1 MAWVVG
7 ASRDLPLN
15 ETLAWD
21 GAAAAARVF
30 ELAMFDSDEPDVELA
45 RQAFLVYDDERPEL
59 RGSYK
64 LGIADVVAGEL
75 TVLSRGLRAAASR
88 LPQTADLSEDVV
100 NEARAIID
108 GYVAQMLDDE
118 DDDSSDRSKTLP
130 QMRETKY
137 DAPNWLR
144 GNAARG
150 LEWYSEGLAGD
161 GVTAQTVREARA
173 MAGGFVSEDKARR
186 MAAWFARHMTDLD
199 APAAN
204 PSHEDYPSPGV
215 VAHALWGGGTRR
227 QSERA
232 QRWAEEQVASMQES
246 DARTKTW
253 LSASRHERKAGFL
266 MPSSINDRTVT
277 GIFSVF
283 GNMDSYADII
293 HNGAFSKTLSERA
306 GRVLHLWQHDMD
318 APPIALIDSIREVP
332 RQALPAEVLMRAPTA
347 TGGAEVTRTYLDTPR
362 ANEVLTAIRSGAP
375 LEMSFAFDAVRFDFE
390 ENGDS
395 PLGVVRNLRELKLYE
410 TSDVNWGANS
420 ATVAAKAR
428 TSTMPIG
435 TLLHA
440 LRAAMKAGARHSTRD
455 TQLINQIAEAAIEL
469 GATSVRL
476 ITQPDPDE
484 ERAARVAPALPVDGR
499 ERQLRVAAAAL
510 ALLRSGRTS

>member
-1 MAWVVG
+1 MAWVIG
-7 ASRDLPLN
+7 ADTDLPLN
-15 ETLAWD
+15 ETLRWD
-21 GAAAAARVF
+21 GPGAARRVF
-30 ELAMFDSDEPDVELA
+30 ELSMFDSDEPDVELA
-45 RQAFLVYDDERPEL
+45 RRAFLVYDDERPEL

-64 LGIADVVAGEL
+64 LGIADVVDGEL
-75 TVLSRGLRAAASR
+75 TVLSSGLRAAASR
-88 LPQTADLSEDVV
+88 LPQTADLDEDIV

-108 GYVAQMLDDE
+108 YYVAEMQEDE
-118 DDDSSDRSKTLP
+118 EDRRKLGAP
-130 QMRETKY
+130 VLETKF
-137 DAPNWLR
+137 DAPAWLR
-144 GNAARG
+144 ANARRG
-150 LEWYSEGLAGD
+150 LEWHRDGLSGD
-161 GVTAQTVREARA
+161 GVVERTIREARQ
-173 MAGGFVSEDKARR
+173 MADGFVSEDKASR
-186 MAAWFARHMTDLD
+186 MAAWFARHMADLD

-204 PSHEDYPSPGV
+204 PDHEDYPSPGV

-232 QRWAEEQVASMQES
+232 QRWAEEQVASMERSQRS
-246 DARTKTW
+246 R
-253 LSASRHERKAGFL
+253 ASRHERKAGFL

-390 ENGDS
+390 ESASS

-428 TSTMPIG
+428 GMTMPMS

-476 ITQPDPDE
+476 INQPDPDE

>member
-1 MAWVVG
+1 MAWVIG
-7 ASRDLPLN
+7 ADTDLPLN
-15 ETLAWD
+15 ETLRWD
-21 GAAAAARVF
+21 GPAAARRVF
-30 ELAMFDSDEPDVELA
+30 ELAMFDSDEPDYELA
-45 RQAFLVYDDERPEL
+45 RRAFLVYDDERPEL

-64 LGIADVVAGEL
+64 LGIADVIGGEL
-75 TVLSRGLRAAASR
+75 TVLSSGLRAAASR
-88 LPQTADLSEDVV
+88 LPQTADLDEDIV

-108 GYVAQMLDDE
+108 YYVAEMQDDE
-118 DDDSSDRSKTLP
+118 EDRRKLAGP
-130 QMRETKY
+130 ILETKF
-137 DAPNWLR
+137 DAPAWLR
-144 GNAARG
+144 ANARRG
-150 LEWYSEGLAGD
+150 LEWHRDGLSGD
-161 GVTAQTVREARA
+161 GVVERTIREARQ
-173 MAGGFVSEDKARR
+173 MADGFVSEDKAVR
-186 MAAWFARHMTDLD
+186 MAAWFARHMADLD

-204 PSHEDYPSPGV
+204 PDHEDYPSPGV

-232 QRWAEEQVASMQES
+232 QRWAEDQVASMQES

-375 LEMSFAFDAVRFDFE
+375 LEMSFAFDAIRYDFME
-390 ENGDS
+390 SADS
-395 PLGVVRNLRELKLYE
+395 PIGVIRNLRELKLYE

>member
-1 MAWVVG
+1 MAWVIG
-7 ASRDLPLN
+7 ADTDLPLN
-15 ETLAWD
+15 ETLRWD
-21 GAAAAARVF
+21 GPGAARRVF
-30 ELAMFDSDEPDVELA
+30 ELAMFDSEEPDYELA
-45 RQAFLVYDDERPEL
+45 RRAFLVYDDERPEL

-64 LGIADVVAGEL
+64 LGIADVIDGEL
-75 TVLSRGLRAAASR
+75 YVLSSGLRAAASR
-88 LPQTADLSEDVV
+88 LPQTADLDEDIV

-108 GYVAQMLDDE
+108 YYVAEMQDDE
-118 DDDSSDRSKTLP
+118 EDRRKLAGP
-130 QMRETKY
+130 ILETKF
-137 DAPNWLR
+137 DAPAWLR
-144 GNAARG
+144 ANARRG
-150 LEWYSEGLAGD
+150 LEWHRAGLSGD
-161 GVTAQTVREARA
+161 GVVERTIREARQ
-173 MAGGFVSEDKARR
+173 MADGFVSEDKAVR
-186 MAAWFARHMTDLD
+186 MAAWFARHMADLD

-204 PSHEDYPSPGV
+204 PDHEDYPSPGV

-232 QRWAEEQVASMQES
+232 QRWAEEQVASMERSQRS
-246 DARTKTW
+246 R
-253 LSASRHERKAGFL
+253 ASRHERKAGFL

-375 LEMSFAFDAVRFDFE
+375 LEMSFAFDAIRYDFME
-390 ENGDS
+390 SADS
-395 PLGVVRNLRELKLYE
+395 PIGVIRNLRELKLYE

>member
-1 MAWVVG
+1 MAWVIG
-7 ASRDLPLN
+7 ADTDLPLN
-15 ETLAWD
+15 ETLRWD
-21 GAAAAARVF
+21 GPGAARRVF
-30 ELAMFDSDEPDVELA
+30 ELAMFDSEEPDYELA
-45 RQAFLVYDDERPEL
+45 RRAFLVYDDERPEL

-64 LGIADVVAGEL
+64 LGIADVIDGEL
-75 TVLSRGLRAAASR
+75 YVLSSGLRAAASR
-88 LPQTADLSEDVV
+88 LPQTADLDEDIV

-108 GYVAQMLDDE
+108 YYVAEMQDDE
-118 DDDSSDRSKTLP
+118 EDRRKLAGP
-130 QMRETKY
+130 ILETKF
-137 DAPNWLR
+137 DAPAWLR
-144 GNAARG
+144 ANARRG
-150 LEWYSEGLAGD
+150 LEWHRAGLSGD
-161 GVTAQTVREARA
+161 GVVERTIREARQ
-173 MAGGFVSEDKARR
+173 MADGFVSEDKAVR
-186 MAAWFARHMTDLD
+186 MAAWFARHMADLD

-204 PSHEDYPSPGV
+204 PDHEDYPSPGV

-232 QRWAEEQVASMQES
+232 QRWAEEQVASMERSQRS
-246 DARTKTW
+246 R
-253 LSASRHERKAGFL
+253 ASRHERKAGFL

-476 ITQPDPDE
+476 INQPDPDE

>member
-1 MAWVVG
+1 MAWVIG
-7 ASRDLPLN
+7 ASRDLPLDDS
-15 ETLAWD
+15 LPWD
-21 GAAAAARVF
+21 GPGAAARVF

-75 TVLSRGLRAAASR
+75 TVLSSGLRAAASR

-108 GYVAQMLDDE
+108 SYVAQML
-118 DDDSSDRSKTLP
+118 DDDSSDRSKTLSP
-130 QMRETKY
+130 MRETKY

-150 LEWYSEGLAGD
+150 LEWYGEGLAGD

-173 MAGGFVSEDKARR
+173 MAGGFVSEDKAVR

-232 QRWAEEQVASMQES
+232 QRWAEEQVASEE
-246 DARTKTW
+246 RT
-253 LSASRHERKAGFL
+253 SASRHERKAVVIA
-266 MPSSINDRTVT
+266 PSGVSDRTVT
-277 GIFSVF
+277 GVFSVF
-283 GNMDSYADII
+283 GNMDSYADVI
-293 HNGAFSKTLSERA
+293 HNGAMEKTLRER
-306 GRVLHLWQHDMD
+306 GTRILHLWQHDMD
-318 APPIALIDSIREVP
+318 APPIAMIESIREVP
-332 RQALPAEVLMRAPTA
+332 RQALPAEVLLRAPTA

-362 ANEVLTAIRSGAP
+362 GNEVLAAIRGGVP
-375 LEMSFAFDAVRFDFE
+375 LEMSFAFDAIRYDFAE
-390 ENGDS
+390 DAAS
-395 PLGVVRNLRELKLYE
+395 PIGVIRNLRELKLYE
-410 TSDVNWGANS
+410 TSDVLFGANS
-420 ATVAAKAR
+420 ATVAAKTTGR
-428 TSTMPIG
+428 LPIA
-435 TLLHA
+435 TLLAA
-440 LRAAMKAGARHSTRD
+440 LKAAMKAGARHSTRD
-455 TQLINQIAEAAIEL
+455 TQLINSIAEAAIEL

-476 ITQPDPDE
+476 IAQPDPDE
-484 ERAARVAPALPVDGR
+484 ERAARVALALPIDDR
-499 ERQLRVAAAAL
+499 ARQLRVAAAAL
-510 ALLRSGRTS
+510 ALLHKGGS

>member
-1 MAWVVG
+1 MAWVIG
-7 ASRDLPLN
+7 ADTDLPLN
-15 ETLAWD
+15 ETLRWD
-21 GAAAAARVF
+21 GPGAARRVF
-30 ELAMFDSDEPDVELA
+30 ELAMFDSDEPDYELA
-45 RQAFLVYDDERPEL
+45 RRAFLVYDDERPEL

-64 LGIADVVAGEL
+64 LGIADVIDGEL
-75 TVLSRGLRAAASR
+75 YVLSSGLRAAASR
-88 LPQTADLSEDVV
+88 LPQTADLDEDIV

-108 GYVAQMLDDE
+108 YYVAEMQDDE
-118 DDDSSDRSKTLP
+118 EDRRKLAGP
-130 QMRETKY
+130 ILETKF
-137 DAPNWLR
+137 DAPAWLR
-144 GNAARG
+144 ANARRG
-150 LEWYSEGLAGD
+150 LEWHRDGLSGD
-161 GVTAQTVREARA
+161 GVVERTIREARQ
-173 MAGGFVSEDKARR
+173 MADGFVSEDKAVR
-186 MAAWFARHMTDLD
+186 MAAWFARHMADLD

-204 PSHEDYPSPGV
+204 PDHEDYPSPGV

-232 QRWAEEQVASMQES
+232 QRWAEEQVASMERSQRS
-246 DARTKTW
+246 H
-253 LSASRHERKAGFL
+253 ASRHERKAGLL

>member
-1 MAWVVG
+1 MAWVIG
-7 ASRDLPLN
+7 ADTDLPLN
-15 ETLAWD
+15 ETLRWD
-21 GAAAAARVF
+21 GPGAARRVF
-30 ELAMFDSDEPDVELA
+30 ELAMFDSEEPDYELA
-45 RQAFLVYDDERPEL
+45 RRAFLVYDDERPEL

-64 LGIADVVAGEL
+64 LGIADVIDGEL
-75 TVLSRGLRAAASR
+75 YVLSSGLRAAASR
-88 LPQTADLSEDVV
+88 LPQTADLDEDIV

-108 GYVAQMLDDE
+108 YYVAEMQDDGE
-118 DDDSSDRSKTLP
+118 DRRKLAGP
-130 QMRETKY
+130 ILETKF
-137 DAPNWLR
+137 DAPAWLR
-144 GNAARG
+144 ANARRG
-150 LEWYSEGLAGD
+150 LEWHRAGLSGD
-161 GVTAQTVREARA
+161 GVVERTIREARQ
-173 MAGGFVSEDKARR
+173 MADGFVSEDKAVR
-186 MAAWFARHMTDLD
+186 MAAWFARHMGDLD

-204 PSHEDYPSPGV
+204 PDHPDYPSPGV

-232 QRWAEEQVASMQES
+232 QRWAEEQVASMERSQRS
-246 DARTKTW
+246 R
-253 LSASRHERKAGFL
+253 ASRHERKAGFL

>member
-1 MAWVVG
+1 MAWVIG
-7 ASRDLPLN
+7 ADTDLPLN
-15 ETLAWD
+15 ETLRWD
-21 GAAAAARVF
+21 GPGAARRVF
-30 ELAMFDSDEPDVELA
+30 ELAMFDSDEPDYELA
-45 RQAFLVYDDERPEL
+45 RRAFLVYDDERPEL

-64 LGIADVVAGEL
+64 LGIADVIDGEL
-75 TVLSRGLRAAASR
+75 YVLSSGLRAAASR
-88 LPQTADLSEDVV
+88 LPQTADLDEDIV

-108 GYVAQMLDDE
+108 YYVAEMQDDE
-118 DDDSSDRSKTLP
+118 EDRRKLAGP
-130 QMRETKY
+130 ILETKF
-137 DAPNWLR
+137 DAPAWLR
-144 GNAARG
+144 ANARRG
-150 LEWYSEGLAGD
+150 LEWHRDGLSGD
-161 GVTAQTVREARA
+161 GVVERTIREARQ
-173 MAGGFVSEDKARR
+173 MADGFVSEDKAVR
-186 MAAWFARHMTDLD
+186 MAAWFARHMADLD

-204 PSHEDYPSPGV
+204 PDHEDYPSPGV

-232 QRWAEEQVASMQES
+232 QRWAEEQMASMERSQRS
-246 DARTKTW
+246 R
-253 LSASRHERKAGFL
+253 ASRHERKAGFL

>member
-1 MAWVVG
+1 MAWVIG

-15 ETLAWD
+15 DDLPWD

-75 TVLSRGLRAAASR
+75 QVLSSGLRAAASR

-100 NEARAIID
+100 NEAREIID

-118 DDDSSDRSKTLP
+118 EDDSSDRSKIQP

-186 MAAWFARHMTDLD
+186 MAAWFARHMADLD

-232 QRWAEEQVASMQES
+232 QRWAEEQVASEE
-246 DARTKTW
+246 RT
-253 LSASRHERKAGFL
+253 AAPRHERKAVVIA
-266 MPSSINDRTVT
+266 PSGVSDRTVT
-277 GIFSVF
+277 GVFSVF
-283 GNMDSYADII
+283 GNMDSYADVI
-293 HNGAFSKTLSERA
+293 HNGAMEKTLRER
-306 GRVLHLWQHDMD
+306 GTRILHLWQHDMD
-318 APPIALIDSIREVP
+318 APPIAMIESIREVP
-332 RQALPAEVLMRAPTA
+332 RQALPAEVLLRAPTA

-362 ANEVLTAIRSGAP
+362 GNEVLAAIRGGVP
-375 LEMSFAFDAVRFDFE
+375 LEMSFAFDAIRYDFVE
-390 ENGDS
+390 DAAS
-395 PLGVVRNLRELKLYE
+395 PIGVIRNLRELKLYE
-410 TSDVNWGANS
+410 TSDVLFGANS
-420 ATVAAKAR
+420 ATVAAKAHGR
-428 TSTMPIG
+428 LPIA
-435 TLLHA
+435 TLLAA
-440 LRAAMKAGARHSTRD
+440 LKAAMKAGARHSTRD
-455 TQLINQIAEAAIEL
+455 TQLINSIAEAAIEL

-476 ITQPDPDE
+476 IAQPDPDE
-484 ERAARVAPALPVDGR
+484 ERAARVALALPIDDR
-499 ERQLRVAAAAL
+499 ARQLRVAAAAL
-510 ALLRSGRTS
+510 ALLHKGGS

>member
-1 MAWVVG
+1 M
-7 ASRDLPLN
+7 
-15 ETLAWD
+15 
-21 GAAAAARVF
+21 
-30 ELAMFDSDEPDVELA
+30 
-45 RQAFLVYDDERPEL
+45 ER
-59 RGSYK
+59 S
-64 LGIADVVAGEL
+64 
-75 TVLSRGLRAAASR
+75 
-88 LPQTADLSEDVV
+88 Q
-100 NEARAIID
+100 
-108 GYVAQMLDDE
+108 
-118 DDDSSDRSKTLP
+118 RS
-130 QMRETKY
+130 
-137 DAPNWLR
+137 
-144 GNAARG
+144 
-150 LEWYSEGLAGD
+150 
-161 GVTAQTVREARA
+161 
-173 MAGGFVSEDKARR
+173 
-186 MAAWFARHMTDLD
+186 H
-199 APAAN
+199 
-204 PSHEDYPSPGV
+204 
-215 VAHALWGGGTRR
+215 
-227 QSERA
+227 
-232 QRWAEEQVASMQES
+232 
-246 DARTKTW
+246 
-253 LSASRHERKAGFL
+253 ASRHERKAGFL

-390 ENGDS
+390 ENASS
-395 PLGVVRNLRELKLYE
+395 PLGVIRNLRELKLYE

-428 TSTMPIG
+428 STTMPLG

-476 ITQPDPDE
+476 INQPDPDE

>member
-1 MAWVVG
+1 MAWVIG
-7 ASRDLPLN
+7 ADTDLPLN
-15 ETLAWD
+15 ETLRWD
-21 GAAAAARVF
+21 GPSAARRVF
-30 ELAMFDSDEPDVELA
+30 ELAMFDSDEPDYEPA
-45 RQAFLVYDDERPEL
+45 RRAFLVYDDERPEL

-64 LGIADVVAGEL
+64 LGIADVVGGEL
-75 TVLSRGLRAAASR
+75 TVLSSGLRAAASR
-88 LPQTADLSEDVV
+88 LPQTADLDEDIV

-108 GYVAQMLDDE
+108 YYVAEMQDDE
-118 DDDSSDRSKTLP
+118 EDRRKLTGPIL
-130 QMRETKY
+130 ETKF
-137 DAPNWLR
+137 DAPAWLR
-144 GNAARG
+144 ANARRG
-150 LEWYSEGLAGD
+150 LEWHRDGLSGD
-161 GVTAQTVREARA
+161 GVVERTIREARQ
-173 MAGGFVSEDKARR
+173 MADGFVSEDKAVR
-186 MAAWFARHMTDLD
+186 MAAWFARHMGDLD

-204 PSHEDYPSPGV
+204 PDHEDYPSPGV

-232 QRWAEEQVASMQES
+232 QRWAEEQVASMERSQ
-246 DARTKTW
+246 R
-253 LSASRHERKAGFL
+253 SALTRHERKAAFL
-266 MPSSINDRTVT
+266 MPSSVSDRTVT

-293 HNGAFSKTLSERA
+293 HAGAFSKTLSERA

-476 ITQPDPDE
+476 IAQPDPDE

-510 ALLRSGRTS
+510 ALLNGRT

>member
-1 MAWVVG
+1 MAWVIG
-7 ASRDLPLN
+7 ADTDLPLN
-15 ETLAWD
+15 ETLRWD
-21 GAAAAARVF
+21 GPGAARRVF
-30 ELAMFDSDEPDVELA
+30 ELAMFDSDEPDYELA
-45 RQAFLVYDDERPEL
+45 RRAFLVYDDERPEL

-64 LGIADVVAGEL
+64 LGIADVVDGEL
-75 TVLSRGLRAAASR
+75 TVLSSGLRAAASR
-88 LPQTADLSEDVV
+88 LPQTADLDEDIV

-108 GYVAQMLDDE
+108 YYVAEMQDDE
-118 DDDSSDRSKTLP
+118 EDRRKLAGP
-130 QMRETKY
+130 ILETKF
-137 DAPNWLR
+137 DAPAWLR
-144 GNAARG
+144 ANARRG
-150 LEWYSEGLAGD
+150 LEWHRDGLSGD
-161 GVTAQTVREARA
+161 GVVERTIREARQ
-173 MAGGFVSEDKARR
+173 MADGFVSEDKAVR
-186 MAAWFARHMTDLD
+186 MAAWFARHMGDLD

-204 PSHEDYPSPGV
+204 PDHPDYPSPGV

-232 QRWAEEQVASMQES
+232 QRWAEEQVASMERSQRS
-246 DARTKTW
+246 HTT
-253 LSASRHERKAGFL
+253 RHERKAGFL
-266 MPSSINDRTVT
+266 MPSSVSDRTVT

-476 ITQPDPDE
+476 IAQPDPDE

-510 ALLRSGRTS
+510 ALLNGRT

>member
-1 MAWVVG
+1 MAWVIG
-7 ASRDLPLN
+7 ADTDLPLN
-15 ETLAWD
+15 ETLRWD
-21 GAAAAARVF
+21 GPGAARRVF
-30 ELAMFDSDEPDVELA
+30 ELAMFDSEEPDYELA
-45 RQAFLVYDDERPEL
+45 RRAFLVYDDERPEL

-64 LGIADVVAGEL
+64 LGIADVIDGEL
-75 TVLSRGLRAAASR
+75 TVLSSGLRAAASR
-88 LPQTADLSEDVV
+88 LPQTADLDEDIV

-108 GYVAQMLDDE
+108 YYVAEMQDDE
-118 DDDSSDRSKTLP
+118 EDRRKLAGP
-130 QMRETKY
+130 ILETKF
-137 DAPNWLR
+137 DAPAWLR
-144 GNAARG
+144 ANARRG
-150 LEWYSEGLAGD
+150 LEWHRDGLSGD
-161 GVTAQTVREARA
+161 GVVERTIREARQ
-173 MAGGFVSEDKARR
+173 MADGFVSEDKAVR
-186 MAAWFARHMTDLD
+186 MAAWFARHMGDLD

-204 PSHEDYPSPGV
+204 PDHPAYPSPGV

-232 QRWAEEQVASMQES
+232 QRWAEEQVASMERSQRS
-246 DARTKTW
+246 R
-253 LSASRHERKAGFL
+253 ASRHERKAGFL

-476 ITQPDPDE
+476 INQPDPDE

-510 ALLRSGRTS
+510 ALLNGRT

>member
-1 MAWVVG
+1 MAWVIG
-7 ASRDLPLN
+7 ADTDLPLN
-15 ETLAWD
+15 ETLRWD
-21 GAAAAARVF
+21 GPGAARRVF
-30 ELAMFDSDEPDVELA
+30 ELAMFDSEEPDYELA
-45 RQAFLVYDDERPEL
+45 RRAFLVYDDERPEQ

-64 LGIADVVAGEL
+64 LGIADVIDGEL
-75 TVLSRGLRAAASR
+75 YVLSSGLRAAASR
-88 LPQTADLSEDVV
+88 LPQTADLDEDIV

-108 GYVAQMLDDE
+108 YYVAEMDDDDDE
-118 DDDSSDRSKTLP
+118 ERRKVAPPVL
-130 QMRETKY
+130 ETKF
-137 DAPNWLR
+137 DAPAWLR
-144 GNAARG
+144 ANARRG
-150 LEWYSEGLAGD
+150 LEWHRDGLSGD
-161 GVTAQTVREARA
+161 GVVERTIREARQ
-173 MAGGFVSEDKARR
+173 MADGFVSEDKAVR
-186 MAAWFARHMTDLD
+186 MAAWFARHMPDLD

-204 PSHEDYPSPGV
+204 PDHEDYPSPGV

-232 QRWAEEQVASMQES
+232 QRWAEEQVASMERSQRS
-246 DARTKTW
+246 R
-253 LSASRHERKAGFL
+253 ASRHERKAGLL
-266 MPSSINDRTVT
+266 MPSSINDNDRTVT

-293 HNGAFSKTLSERA
+293 HVGAFSKTLSERA

-428 TSTMPIG
+428 TSAMPIG

-476 ITQPDPDE
+476 INQPDPDE

>member
-1 MAWVVG
+1 MAWVIG
-7 ASRDLPLN
+7 ADTDLPLN
-15 ETLAWD
+15 ETLRWD
-21 GAAAAARVF
+21 GPGAAQRVF
-30 ELAMFDSDEPDVELA
+30 ELAMFDSDEPDYELA
-45 RQAFLVYDDERPEL
+45 RRAFLVYDDERPEL

-64 LGIADVVAGEL
+64 LGIADVVDGEL
-75 TVLSRGLRAAASR
+75 YVLSSGLRAAASR
-88 LPQTADLSEDVV
+88 LPQTADLDEDIV

-108 GYVAQMLDDE
+108 YYVAEMDDDE
-118 DDDSSDRSKTLP
+118 DRRKLAAP
-130 QMRETKY
+130 IPETKV
-137 DAPNWLR
+137 DAPAWLR
-144 GNAARG
+144 ANARRG
-150 LEWYSEGLAGD
+150 LEWHRDGLSGD
-161 GVTAQTVREARA
+161 GVVERTIREARQ
-173 MAGGFVSEDKARR
+173 MADGFVSEDKAVR
-186 MAAWFARHMTDLD
+186 MAAWFARHMADLD

-204 PSHEDYPSPGV
+204 PDHEDYPSPGV

-232 QRWAEEQVASMQES
+232 QRWAEEQVASMERSQRS
-246 DARTKTW
+246 R
-253 LSASRHERKAGFL
+253 ASRHERKAGFL

-476 ITQPDPDE
+476 IHQPDPDE

>member
-1 MAWVVG
+1 
-7 ASRDLPLN
+7 
-15 ETLAWD
+15 
-21 GAAAAARVF
+21 
-30 ELAMFDSDEPDVELA
+30 MFDSDEPDIELA

-75 TVLSRGLRAAASR
+75 TVLSSGLRAAASR

-100 NEARAIID
+100 NEAREIID

-118 DDDSSDRSKTLP
+118 EDDSSDRSKTLP

-137 DAPNWLR
+137 DAPGWLR

-173 MAGGFVSEDKARR
+173 MAGGFVSEDKAVR

-204 PSHEDYPSPGV
+204 PSHDDYPSPGV

-232 QRWAEEQVASMQES
+232 QRWAEEQVASEQRTA
-246 DARTKTW
+246 ARA
-253 LSASRHERKAGFL
+253 LRHERKAVVIA
-266 MPSSINDRTVT
+266 PSGVSDRTVT
-277 GIFSVF
+277 GVFSVF
-283 GNMDSYADII
+283 GNMDSYADVI
-293 HNGAFSKTLSERA
+293 HNGAMEKTLRER
-306 GRVLHLWQHDMD
+306 GTRILHLWQHDMD
-318 APPIALIDSIREVP
+318 APPIAMIESIREVP
-332 RQALPAEVLMRAPTA
+332 RQALPAEVLLRAPTA

-362 ANEVLTAIRSGAP
+362 GNEVLAAIRGGVP
-375 LEMSFAFDAVRFDFE
+375 LEMSFAFDAIRYEFVE
-390 ENGDS
+390 SADS
-395 PLGVVRNLRELKLYE
+395 PIGVIRNLRELRLYE
-410 TSDVNWGANS
+410 TSDVLFGANS
-420 ATVAAKAR
+420 ATVAAKTHGR
-428 TSTMPIG
+428 LPIA
-435 TLLHA
+435 TLLAA
-440 LRAAMKAGARHSTRD
+440 LKAAMKAGARHSTRD
-455 TQLINQIAEAAIEL
+455 TQLINSIAEAAIEL

-476 ITQPDPDE
+476 IAQPDPDE
-484 ERAARVAPALPVDGR
+484 ERAAAVALAVPVDR
-499 ERQLRVAAAAL
+499 SRQLRAAAAAL
-510 ALLRSGRTS
+510 ALLHKGGS

>member
-1 MAWVVG
+1 MAWVIG

-15 ETLAWD
+15 DNLPWD

-75 TVLSRGLRAAASR
+75 TVLSSGLRAAASR

-100 NEARAIID
+100 NEAREIID

-118 DDDSSDRSKTLP
+118 EDDSSDRSKTLP
-130 QMRETKY
+130 AMRETKY
-137 DAPNWLR
+137 DAPGWLR

-173 MAGGFVSEDKARR
+173 MAGGFVSEDKAVR

-204 PSHEDYPSPGV
+204 PSHDDYPSPGV

-232 QRWAEEQVASMQES
+232 QRWAEEQVASEE
-246 DARTKTW
+246 RT
-253 LSASRHERKAGFL
+253 AAAPRHERKAVVIA
-266 MPSSINDRTVT
+266 PSGVSDRTVT
-277 GIFSVF
+277 GVFSVF
-283 GNMDSYADII
+283 GNMDSYADVI
-293 HNGAFSKTLSERA
+293 HNGAMEKTLRER
-306 GRVLHLWQHDMD
+306 GTRILHLWQHDMD
-318 APPIALIDSIREVP
+318 APPIAMIESIREVP
-332 RQALPAEVLMRAPTA
+332 RQALPAEVLLRAPTA

-362 ANEVLTAIRSGAP
+362 GNEVLAAIRGGVP
-375 LEMSFAFDAVRFDFE
+375 LEMSFAFDAIRYDFME
-390 ENGDS
+390 SADS
-395 PLGVVRNLRELKLYE
+395 PIGVIRNLRELKLYE
-410 TSDVNWGANS
+410 TSDVLFGANS
-420 ATVAAKAR
+420 ATVAAKAHGR
-428 TSTMPIG
+428 LPIA
-435 TLLHA
+435 TLLAA
-440 LRAAMKAGARHSTRD
+440 LKAAMKAGARHSTRD
-455 TQLINQIAEAAIEL
+455 TQLINSIAEAAIEL

-476 ITQPDPDE
+476 IAQPDPDE
-484 ERAARVAPALPVDGR
+484 ERAARVALAVPVDR
-499 ERQLRVAAAAL
+499 SRQLRAAAAAL
-510 ALLRSGRTS
+510 ALLHKGGS

>member
-1 MAWVVG
+1 MAWVIG
-7 ASRDLPLN
+7 ADTDLPLN
-15 ETLAWD
+15 ETLRWD
-21 GAAAAARVF
+21 GPAAAARVF
-30 ELAMFDSDEPDVELA
+30 ELAMFDSDEPDLELA
-45 RQAFLVYDDERPEL
+45 RRAFLVYDDERPEL

-64 LGIADVVAGEL
+64 LGIADVVDGEL
-75 TVLSRGLRAAASR
+75 VVLSSGLRAAASR

-100 NEARAIID
+100 NQARAIID
-108 GYVAQMLDDE
+108 DYVAEMRAMIDDE
-118 DDDSSDRSKTLP
+118 EDLYKIMAPVL
-130 QMRETKY
+130 ETKF
-137 DAPNWLR
+137 DAPAWLR
-144 GNAARG
+144 ANARRG
-150 LEWYSEGLAGD
+150 LEWHREGLSGD
-161 GVTAQTVREARA
+161 GVVERTIREARA
-173 MAGGFVSEDKARR
+173 MADGFVSEDKAVR
-186 MAAWFARHMTDLD
+186 MAAWFARHMGDLD

-204 PSHEDYPSPGV
+204 PDHEDYPSPGV

-232 QRWAEEQVASMQES
+232 QRWAEEQVASMERS
-246 DARTKTW
+246 KT
-253 LSASRHERKAGFL
+253 ATPRHERKAGFL
-266 MPSSINDRTVT
+266 MPSSINGRTVT

-283 GNMDSYADII
+283 GNMDSYADVI

-318 APPIALIDSIREVP
+318 APPIALIDSLREVP
-332 RQALPAEVLMRAPTA
+332 RQALPAETLMRAPTA

-362 ANEVLTAIRSGAP
+362 ATEVLTAIQSGAP

-390 ENGDS
+390 ENADS

-420 ATVAAKAR
+420 ATIAAKAR
-428 TSTMPIG
+428 STTMPMG

-455 TQLINQIAEAAIEL
+455 TQLINSIAEAAIEL

-476 ITQPDPDE
+476 INSPDPDE

-510 ALLRSGRTS
+510 ALLNGR

>member
-1 MAWVVG
+1 MAWVIG
-7 ASRDLPLN
+7 ADTDLPLN
-15 ETLAWD
+15 ETLRWD
-21 GAAAAARVF
+21 GPAAARRVF
-30 ELAMFDSDEPDVELA
+30 ELAMFDSDAPDYELA
-45 RQAFLVYDDERPEL
+45 RRAFLVYDDERPEL

-64 LGIADVVAGEL
+64 LGIADVVDGEL
-75 TVLSRGLRAAASR
+75 FVLASGLRAAASR
-88 LPQTADLSEDVV
+88 LPQTADLSEDIV

-108 GYVAQMLDDE
+108 YYVAEMQDDE
-118 DDDSSDRSKTLP
+118 EDRRKLAGP
-130 QMRETKY
+130 ILETKF
-137 DAPNWLR
+137 DAPAWLR
-144 GNAARG
+144 ANARRG
-150 LEWYSEGLAGD
+150 LEWHRAGLSGD
-161 GVTAQTVREARA
+161 GVVERTIREARQ
-173 MAGGFVSEDKARR
+173 MADGFVSEDKAVR
-186 MAAWFARHMTDLD
+186 MAAWFARHMVDLD

-204 PSHEDYPSPGV
+204 PDHEDYPSPGV

-232 QRWAEEQVASMQES
+232 QRWAEQQVASMQES
-246 DARTKTW
+246 DERTKTW
-253 LSASRHERKAGFL
+253 LSTSRHERKAGFL
-266 MPSSINDRTVT
+266 TPSSINGRTVT

-283 GNMDSYADII
+283 GNMDSYADVI
-293 HNGAFSKTLSERA
+293 HSGAFSKTLSERA

-318 APPIALIDSIREVP
+318 APPIALIDSLREVP
-332 RQALPAEVLMRAPTA
+332 RQALPAETLMRAPTA

-362 ANEVLTAIRSGAP
+362 ANEVLTAIQSGAP

-390 ENGDS
+390 ENADS

-420 ATVAAKAR
+420 ATIAAKAR
-428 TSTMPIG
+428 STTMPMG

-455 TQLINQIAEAAIEL
+455 TQLINSIAEAAIEL

-476 ITQPDPDE
+476 INSPDPDE

-510 ALLRSGRTS
+510 ALLNGR

>member
-1 MAWVVG
+1 MAWVIG
-7 ASRDLPLN
+7 ADTDLPLN
-15 ETLAWD
+15 ETLRWD
-21 GAAAAARVF
+21 GPGAARRVF
-30 ELAMFDSDEPDVELA
+30 ELAMFDSEEPDYELA
-45 RQAFLVYDDERPEL
+45 RRAFLVYDDERPEL

-64 LGIADVVAGEL
+64 LGIADVIDGEL
-75 TVLSRGLRAAASR
+75 YVLSSGLRAAASR
-88 LPQTADLSEDVV
+88 LPQTADLDEDIV

-108 GYVAQMLDDE
+108 YYVAEMQDDE
-118 DDDSSDRSKTLP
+118 EDRRKLAGP
-130 QMRETKY
+130 ILETKF
-137 DAPNWLR
+137 DAPAWLR
-144 GNAARG
+144 ANARRG
-150 LEWYSEGLAGD
+150 LEWHRAGLSGD
-161 GVTAQTVREARA
+161 GVVERTIREARQ
-173 MAGGFVSEDKARR
+173 MADGFVSEDKAVR
-186 MAAWFARHMTDLD
+186 MAAWFARHMADLD

-204 PSHEDYPSPGV
+204 PDHEDYPSPGV

-232 QRWAEEQVASMQES
+232 QRWAEEQVASMERSQRS
-246 DARTKTW
+246 R
-253 LSASRHERKAGFL
+253 ASRHERKAGFL

>member
-1 MAWVVG
+1 MAWVIG
-7 ASRDLPLN
+7 ADTDLPLN
-15 ETLAWD
+15 ETLRWD
-21 GAAAAARVF
+21 GPAAARRVF
-30 ELAMFDSDEPDVELA
+30 ELAMFDSDEPDYELA
-45 RQAFLVYDDERPEL
+45 RRAFLVYDDERPEL

-64 LGIADVVAGEL
+64 LGIADVIGGEL
-75 TVLSRGLRAAASR
+75 TVLSSGLRAAASR
-88 LPQTADLSEDVV
+88 LPQTADLDEDIV

-108 GYVAQMLDDE
+108 YYVAEMQDDE
-118 DDDSSDRSKTLP
+118 EDRRKLAGP
-130 QMRETKY
+130 ILETKF
-137 DAPNWLR
+137 DAPAWLR
-144 GNAARG
+144 ANARRG
-150 LEWYSEGLAGD
+150 LEWHRDGLSGD
-161 GVTAQTVREARA
+161 GVVERTIREARQ
-173 MAGGFVSEDKARR
+173 MADGFVSEDKAVR
-186 MAAWFARHMTDLD
+186 MAAWFARHMGDLD

-204 PSHEDYPSPGV
+204 PDHPDYPSPGV

-227 QSERA
+227 QSERE
-232 QRWAEEQVASMQES
+232 QRWAEDQVASMQES

>member
-1 MAWVVG
+1 MAWVIG
-7 ASRDLPLN
+7 ADTDLPLN
-15 ETLAWD
+15 ETLRWD
-21 GAAAAARVF
+21 GPAAARRVF
-30 ELAMFDSDEPDVELA
+30 ELAMFDSDQPDYQLA
-45 RQAFLVYDDERPEL
+45 RRAFLVYDDERPEL

-64 LGIADVVAGEL
+64 LGIADVVDGEL
-75 TVLSRGLRAAASR
+75 VVLSSGLRAAASR

-100 NEARAIID
+100 NQARAIID
-108 GYVAQMLDDE
+108 DYVADMRAMIDEEEDLYKIMAPML
-118 DDDSSDRSKTLP
+118 
-130 QMRETKY
+130 ETKF
-137 DAPNWLR
+137 DAPAWLR
-144 GNAARG
+144 ANARRG
-150 LEWYSEGLAGD
+150 LEWHREGLSGD
-161 GVTAQTVREARA
+161 GVVERTIREARA
-173 MAGGFVSEDKARR
+173 MADGFVSEDKAVR

-204 PSHEDYPSPGV
+204 PDHEDYPSPGV

-232 QRWAEEQVASMQES
+232 QRWAEQQVASMQES
-246 DARTKTW
+246 DERTKTW
-253 LSASRHERKAGFL
+253 LSTSRHERKAGFL
-266 MPSSINDRTVT
+266 TPSSINGRTVT

-283 GNMDSYADII
+283 GNMDSYADVI
-293 HNGAFSKTLSERA
+293 HSGAFSKTLSERA

-318 APPIALIDSIREVP
+318 APPIALIDSLREVP
-332 RQALPAEVLMRAPTA
+332 RQALPAETLMRAPTA

-362 ANEVLTAIRSGAP
+362 ANEVLTAIQSGAP

-390 ENGDS
+390 ENVDS

-420 ATVAAKAR
+420 ATIAAKAR
-428 TSTMPIG
+428 STTMPMG

-455 TQLINQIAEAAIEL
+455 TQLINSIAEAAVEL

-476 ITQPDPDE
+476 INSPDPDE

-510 ALLRSGRTS
+510 ALLNGRT